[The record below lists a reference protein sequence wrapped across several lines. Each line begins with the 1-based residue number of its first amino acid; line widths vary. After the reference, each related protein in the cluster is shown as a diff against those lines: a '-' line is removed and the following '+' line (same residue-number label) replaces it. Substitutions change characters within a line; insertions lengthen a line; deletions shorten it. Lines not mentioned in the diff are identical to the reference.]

1 MVKLKNKRHMAVH
14 YEKGTGEKI
23 DITNWKLGRSDWLGG
38 KRTDDK
44 NSMVE
49 LQQGHLC
56 ECVVHTCVCMHI
68 CTLCIC
74 ICILRNL
81 RIL

>member
-1 MVKLKNKRHMAVH
+1 MVKLKNKGQMAVH

-23 DITNWKLGRSDWLGG
+23 DITNRKLGRSDWLGG

-49 LQQGHLC
+49 LQQGHLSVWC
-56 ECVVHTCVCMHI
+56 TRVYVCTYVHCVYVFVF
-68 CTLCIC
+68 
-74 ICILRNL
+74 
-81 RIL
+81 

>member
-1 MVKLKNKRHMAVH
+1 MAVH

-23 DITNWKLGRSDWLGG
+23 DITNRKLGRSDWLGG

-56 ECVVHTCVCMHI
+56 VCGAHVCMYAHMYI
-68 CTLCIC
+68 VYMYLYFEKFENI
-74 ICILRNL
+74 IG
-81 RIL
+81 